1 MACALGSTHTL
12 ALSDSGHVY
21 SFGCNTTGQLGLGHN
36 HHFTIPS
43 AIRDLPRIKQIA
55 CGFTYSVCVDYE
67 GFIWSFGYN
76 NEGQLGL
83 ENQKSSNVPLKIRD
97 IPPVE
102 SVSCGYHHTMI
113 ITNDSNLWSCG
124 NNDFGQ
130 LCLGNSISYKTFQ
143 QTSFSNVCKI
153 SLGAYHSLFQNNE
166 GEIYSCGSNSRGE
179 LGIGVQNGKKM
190 DTPTLIP
197 NLPPNIIQFVCGHK
211 HNLFLDVEGNVFG
224 VGDNAWGQLAL
235 NIYNIQYVDKL
246 IQLQNI
252 PPIQIISCA
261 FNTSFLVDFDGNL
274 WGFGSNGTAQIRKNG
289 EHNYSI
295 PQEIEIK
302 DIKQLSYGCCAHHFL
317 VKDSQNAIFVMGSNK
332 LGQLG
337 VTKMNSYPREMD
349 SHYFPIWGNSP
360 HGFCKAKSARK

>member
-1 MACALGSTHTL
+1 MPNAATGKDHTVTISDDGSL
-12 ALSDSGHVY
+12 Y
-21 SFGCNTTGQLGLGHN
+21 SFGSNMYGQLGLSLLETNVPNCIPNLQRIKKVSCGYFFTVCVDDEGFAWSFGDNSCGQLGIGSKSNSNHPQKMTDIPPVRSVSCGSHHTLILTKDETLWSCGYNEYGQLCIGNRINQSKPICTSYTNITRISSGSKHNLFQNNKGDIYSCGNNTQGQLGLGHN
-36 HHFTIPS
+36 ESPQSTGMLI
-43 AIRDLPRIKQIA
+43 
-55 CGFTYSVCVDYE
+55 
-67 GFIWSFGYN
+67 YN
-76 NEGQLGL
+76 Q
-83 ENQKSSNVPLKIRD
+83 
-97 IPPVE
+97 
-102 SVSCGYHHTMI
+102 
-113 ITNDSNLWSCG
+113 
-124 NNDFGQ
+124 
-130 LCLGNSISYKTFQ
+130 
-143 QTSFSNVCKI
+143 
-153 SLGAYHSLFQNNE
+153 
-166 GEIYSCGSNSRGE
+166 
-179 LGIGVQNGKKM
+179 
-190 DTPTLIP
+190 
-197 NLPPNIIQFVCGHK
+197 PPNIIQFCCGSEHC
-211 HNLFLDVEGNVFG
+211 LFLDVEGNVFG